1 MFTPDKKKE
10 GKVFVN
16 PVQESPQRLSI
27 YAINKCEDQVIGFE
41 FISNQYTNDPTCTNN
56 ILINLC
62 VPIEVVT
69 PIEIESAEFWVTDDP
84 CFKDWLVKKIAEPDI
99 EIQRDTNSN
108 AIGIV
113 VRFSQYE
120 TCCYP
125 SQAAFRL
132 YGFDDNGCKYTLSSG
147 LIIFR

>member
-1 MFTPDKKKE
+1 MFTPDKNKE

-16 PVQESPQRLSI
+16 PIQESPQRVSI

-41 FISNQYTNDPTCTNN
+41 FISSQYTDAPVCHNN

-62 VPIEVVT
+62 VPIDIVT
-69 PIEIESAEFWVTDDP
+69 PITIDRAEFWATDDP
-84 CFKDWLVKKIAEPDI
+84 CFNEWVVKKTLLPDVEI
-99 EIQRDTNSN
+99 ERNVELN
-108 AIGIV
+108 ATGIL

-125 SQAAFRL
+125 TQLAFRL
-132 YGFDDNGCKYTLSSG
+132 YGFDDTGCKYTLSSG